1 MSGKL
6 ASPVCMNPVSCCLMA
21 VISRSDQLSIPN
33 TFLVGLGAVG
43 IQGRLIVVLLLNR
56 LQFCCEKKCY
66 ACEMSMKI
74 AKSFEHQAVR
84 FGLHTEEE

>member
-1 MSGKL
+1 
-6 ASPVCMNPVSCCLMA
+6 MA

-43 IQGRLIVVLLLNR
+43 IQGRLIVVLLLNS
-56 LQFCCEKKCY
+56 LQFRCEKKKCY
-66 ACEMSMKI
+66 ACEMRIKI

-84 FGLHTEEE
+84 FGLHTEKE